1 MDDITAG
8 THSAPHPQ
16 EATQLVERP
25 RGKNFRWV
33 IIGIICILVIANYMD
48 RGNVAVAAPL
58 IMKDLHITPA
68 IMGVIMSAFV
78 WPYALMNLPTGWLV
92 DRVGEKTILAFAVG
106 LWSLTSAATG
116 LATTIREF
124 IFIRILLGVSESPM
138 FPSALRATYSW
149 FPAQG
154 RAGAISVYIA
164 ATQVGLAI
172 APPIATVL
180 MVAFGW
186 KAMFVIIGC
195 LGFIALIGWLAV
207 YYRPERSRMVS
218 AVELKYILQNRDTKK
233 PENSKQ
239 AGITVSEWFQLFR
252 HLPTWIMI
260 VGGFCL
266 QYSFW
271 FYISWLPAY
280 LERAQHVTITR
291 AGYLAALPY
300 IAGACGVLI
309 GGRFSDF
316 LIFRGMRSFSA
327 RRAVVAGGA
336 FLTAMAMVI
345 TRFSPT
351 PDFAITMLTIGMF
364 TYSLSSGCY
373 WALAPEIVTTPRFV
387 ASIGSIQNFGGFLGG
402 AFAPIATGFIVE
414 YFGGFNIALLTTGFL
429 ALVSFVMYAVFLR
442 KKIPL

>member
-1 MDDITAG
+1 MDTIPLQTEGMPADQI
-8 THSAPHPQ
+8 
-16 EATQLVERP
+16 EQLAHRP

-33 IIGIICILVIANYMD
+33 IIGIISMLVVANYMD
-48 RGNVAVAAPL
+48 RGNMAVAAPL
-58 IMKDLHITPA
+58 IMKELNISPSV
-68 IMGVIMSAFV
+68 MGVIMSAFV

-92 DRVGEKTILAFAVG
+92 DRLGEKVILAFAAG
-106 LWSLTSAATG
+106 LWSLTSACTG
-116 LATTIREF
+116 LASTIREF
-124 IFIRILLGVSESPM
+124 VFIRICLGISEAPL

-149 FPAQG
+149 FPAQE
-154 RAGAISVYIA
+154 RAGAISIYIA

-172 APPIATVL
+172 APPIATAL

-186 KAMFVIIGC
+186 KAMFVIVGC
-195 LGFIALIGWLAV
+195 LGFIGLAGWIVL
-207 YYRPERSRMVS
+207 YRRPEHSRWVS
-218 AVELKYILQNRDTKK
+218 SAELHYIFQSRETKSSTPAK
-233 PENSKQ
+233 K
-239 AGITVSEWFQLFR
+239 ADATIGEWFQLFA
-252 HLPTWIMI
+252 HVPTWIMV

-266 QYSFW
+266 QYTFW

-280 LERAQHVTITR
+280 LERAQHVTVTR

-309 GGRFSDF
+309 GGKFSDI
-316 LIFRGMRSFSA
+316 LIFRGMSSFSA

-336 FLTAMAMVI
+336 LLTALAMVI
-345 TRFSPT
+345 TRFSPNAT
-351 PDFAITMLTIGMF
+351 FAVTMLTIGMF

-373 WALAPEIVTTPRFV
+373 WALAPEMVKTPRFV

-414 YFGGFNIALLTTGFL
+414 YFGGFNVAILVTGFL
-429 ALVSFVMYAVFLR
+429 ALVSFVMYGLLLR